1 MNNKGIY
8 CIMLFLSF
16 YLIAGKIQS
25 QTNFEIVPQVGNVK
39 QLSSCSYL
47 PDGKYFLTTDWEKS
61 SKLWD
66 VTSSKEIRV
75 FEGGVKVFSQD
86 GKYIFSAGE
95 NLILYEIATGKEI
108 ISINNTSGDIRV
120 TALSHDCKYALTG
133 GGNNK
138 LGVLNLWD
146 LTSGKILRS
155 FDGHLGTI
163 SSVNFSPEGKRIL
176 SSSYKDFGA
185 PPENDMTLLWD
196 LDGNKILRIVGKLSA
211 FSPDGK
217 FIMSTQSG
225 GSLALW
231 DIEQNKLAKTFNH
244 PTARY
249 AECLTIDPQNKYVAA
264 IVNNEKIIIW
274 DIKTTKVVQEII
286 VDELYGE
293 LGFDISFSPDGN
305 DLLFVGKKL
314 WKIFNVKSGLVY
326 KSSHNNVLT
335 ASSLL
340 VLDNNIL
347 FGVSRSINSWDI
359 GNITLKSV
367 LTLNP
372 TFPYMPS
379 DKLENANKSYRIWNI
394 LPYNHSKGII
404 IHAGHELYSY
414 NLATNER
421 HLFYTG
427 IVYQAFVN
435 LSILPNDSALLFSEW
450 DSDIKLINF
459 QNGQTL
465 NSFKANGKAPA
476 LNCTPD
482 GKTLLYGRS
491 TFGAVDIKTNSELF
505 LTPWKYRR
513 TEISSIAVSRDGH
526 YILTGGS
533 DTISLRENGTFKV
546 IKKFDGPGSSISFS
560 PDGKRAVSSRYP
572 SSIDLWDVSNGKII
586 KSFNTGS
593 FPEVK
598 FAPDGKNVISMSTQG
613 EIEFWDVE
621 TGNSVRFFISEN
633 QKEWLIISNDGYWD
647 ASPNGG
653 KLIAMVNGMD
663 CWNID
668 QFAVKNNRPDI
679 LLQRVGSTNKDLIA
693 HYNNQ
698 YKKRLKKLGLTEN
711 QLTNDYSVPIARIN
725 ENKQSGKISDIKF
738 SFTDEKYQ
746 LKRYN
751 VYVNDIPIYGSYG
764 KPINGNTIDL
774 AEKIELT
781 KGENK
786 IEVSC
791 MNEKGAESY
800 RALSYANYKG
810 ESKGDL
816 YLLAFGVSK
825 YQNPAYNLQFA
836 DKDAKDLST
845 VVEGLKGKGYD
856 KVYTKIL
863 TNEQVTP
870 EAIKAAK
877 DFGKNAKPDDTFIL
891 FIAGHGMHDSDPE
904 ATYYYLTSNAEVNN
918 LKATAADFETIEDL
932 LQGIPPRNKLFLMDA
947 CESGEIDEEDQGQLL
962 AVATGTGIASRGF
975 KATAAP
981 VTSNQQ
987 PVTKRNYLYQKD
999 RYIYNDLVRR
1009 SGAIVF
1015 SSSKG
1020 GELSYERSD
1029 IENGLFTEYL
1039 MKALTTTEADKDGNG
1054 IVSTDE
1060 LRQYVSEQ
1068 AAKASGGL
1076 QHPTVDRDNIYQKFG
1091 FQIK

>member
-1 MNNKGIY
+1 MKNRMICNTVLIF
-8 CIMLFLSF
+8 CICLFSERTF
-16 YLIAGKIQS
+16 S

-39 QLSSCSYL
+39 ALNHCSYS
-47 PDGKYFLTTDWEKS
+47 PDGKNFLTTDWEEV

-75 FEGGVKVFSQD
+75 FEEGKKVFSKD
-86 GKYIFSAGE
+86 GKFIFSAGK
-95 NLILYEIATGKEI
+95 NLVLYEMATGKEI
-108 ISINNTSGDIRV
+108 ISISNTSGDIRV
-120 TALSHDCKYALTG
+120 TALSPDNKFALTG
-133 GGNNK
+133 GGNYE

-146 LTSGKILRS
+146 LTSGKIVRS
-155 FDGHLGTI
+155 FDGHLRTI
-163 SSVNFSPEGKRIL
+163 ISVSFSPDGKRII
-176 SSSYKDFGA
+176 SSSYGV
-185 PPENDMTLLWD
+185 PPENDMTLLWN
-196 LDGNKILRIVGKLSA
+196 LEGNKLLRIDGKLSE

-217 FIMSTQSG
+217 FISSIQHG
-225 GSLALW
+225 GSLTLW
-231 DIEQNKLAKTFNH
+231 DIEKNKLAKTFNH
-244 PTARY
+244 PTAKF
-249 AECLTIDPQNKYVAA
+249 ADCLTIDPQNKYVAA
-264 IVNNEKIIIW
+264 IINNDRLIIW
-274 DIKTTKVVQEII
+274 DIKTTKIVHEIT

-293 LGFDISFSPDGN
+293 ASFDMSFSPDGN
-305 DLLFVGKKL
+305 DLLFVGKKV

-326 KSSHNNVLT
+326 KSSNNKVLT
-335 ASSLL
+335 ASSLI

-347 FGVSRSINSWDI
+347 FGVSRSINLWDI
-359 GNITLKSV
+359 SNLMLKSV

-379 DKLENANKSYRIWNI
+379 EKLENARKSYRIWSI
-394 LPYNHSKGII
+394 LPLNRSNGII
-404 IHAGHELYSY
+404 IHAGHELYSID
-414 NLATNER
+414 LATNASQ
-421 HLFYTG
+421 LFYTG
-427 IVYQAFVN
+427 IKYQNAVS
-435 LSILPNDSALLFSEW
+435 LALLPNDSALFFSEW
-450 DSDIKLINF
+450 DNDIKLINF

-465 NSFKANGKAPA
+465 NSYKVNVRAPA

-482 GKTLLYGRS
+482 GKTLLYDKK
-491 TFGAVDIKTNSELF
+491 TFGAVDIKTNSALF
-505 LTPWKYRR
+505 VTPWKYRT
-513 TEISSIAVSRDGH
+513 TEISSIAVSPDGR

-533 DTISLRENGTFKV
+533 DTLSLRENGTFKV

-560 PDGKRAVSSRYP
+560 PDCKRVVSSRYP

-593 FPEVK
+593 YPEVK
-598 FAPDGKNVISMSTQG
+598 FAPDGKNLISMSTQG

-621 TGNSVRFFISEN
+621 TGNSIKFFISDD

-653 KLIAMVNGMD
+653 KLIAVVNGMD

-711 QLTNDYSVPIARIN
+711 QLTNDYSVPIARIT
-725 ENKQSGKISDIKF
+725 ENKQNGKISDIKF
-738 SFTDEKYQ
+738 SFTDEKYL

-774 AEKIELT
+774 TEKVELT

-800 RALSYANYKG
+800 RAITYSTYSNEVKG
-810 ESKGDL
+810 NL
-816 YLLAFGVSK
+816 YFLAFGVSK

-836 DKDAKDLST
+836 DKDAKDLSI
-845 VVEGLKGKGYD
+845 VVEGLKGRGYAN
-856 KVYTKIL
+856 VYTKIL

-870 EAIKAAK
+870 EAISASKTFVK
-877 DFGKNAKPDDTFIL
+877 DAKPDDCFIL
-891 FIAGHGMHDSDPE
+891 YIAGHGMHDSDSE
-904 ATYYYLTSNAEVNN
+904 ATYYYLTSNADLKN
-918 LKATAADFETIEDL
+918 LKGTAADFETIEDL

-947 CESGEIDEEDQGQLL
+947 CESGEIDDNDQGPMI
-962 AVATGTGIASRGF
+962 AAATGAGISSRGF
-975 KATAAP
+975 KS
-981 VTSNQQ
+981 TSTQTQNTELKT
-987 PVTKRNYLYQKD
+987 VKRNYLYQKD

-1029 IENGLFTEYL
+1029 IENGLFTEYI
-1039 MKALTTTEADKDGNG
+1039 MKALTSAEADKDGNG
-1054 IVSTDE
+1054 TISTDE
-1060 LRQYVSEQ
+1060 LREYVSNQ
-1068 AAKASGGL
+1068 VAKASGDL

-1091 FQIK
+1091 FGLK